1 MLKMRPSEY
10 YMISPS
16 GRRVQEWLEL
26 TVGERNIYTII
37 IIIIIIM
44 MSLAMHLYIQEEYM
58 SACVL

>member
-16 GRRVQEWLEL
+16 GRRVQEWLKL

-37 IIIIIIM
+37 IIIIIM
-44 MSLAMHLYIQEEYM
+44 MSLAMHLYIKEEYM